1 MNLGGHTLAPKGLK
15 DKEVSASQMESQ
27 EKAFSMSKEA
37 TRKALEEN
45 LTGARSER
53 ACDNCVLRTMEHYRR
68 VLIKET
74 I

>member
-1 MNLGGHTLAPKGLK
+1 MEDTLSPKKGLK

-27 EKAFSMSKEA
+27 EKAFNTSREA
-37 TRKALEEN
+37 TRKALEN

-53 ACDNCVLRTMEHYRR
+53 ACDNCVLRTMECYQR

>member
-1 MNLGGHTLAPKGLK
+1 MAPKGLK

-27 EKAFSMSKEA
+27 EKAFSTSKEA
-37 TRKALEEN
+37 TSRGE

-53 ACDNCVLRTMEHYRR
+53 PCDNCVLRTMEHYQR